1 MTFIQQ
7 ILQGIFEGGKIS
19 HEEFTLLSQELL
31 SDLCVICYIEG
42 VILNI
47 TYGDVDTNEIFNI
60 WMCLLSFL
68 YAFVLKGQKH

>member
-31 SDLCVICYIEG
+31 SDLCVIYYIER

-47 TYGDVDTNEIFNI
+47 TI
-60 WMCLLSFL
+60 WRF
-68 YAFVLKGQKH
+68 